1 MSAMT
6 FGQRLQKLDRRW
18 LYLLTALVIGI
29 PFLPGVRVPVPAPV
43 IQPQTRAYYQAIEDL
58 ASDPVESKKLVIVAV
73 NYGAGTLAENQSQ
86 CEATLK
92 HLMRKKLKFA
102 LLTFIDPQG
111 RDLGLRLAERLGP
124 SRGYTYGQNWCS
136 FGFRPFDGVN
146 QILKTMSTDMP
157 GGVVT
162 DAKGAAIESLPVMAG
177 VRSADDVGMVINFAS
192 TQSIDVWLQFFSR
205 PDKSALP
212 VLYAPTS
219 IMAPEAYPLLRSG
232 QLKGMLTGLKGA
244 IEYEALLKEP
254 GFATSASASLSWAHF
269 LIIGLVIL
277 GNVGMYLEK
286 KRV

>member
-1 MSAMT
+1 MRFSE
-6 FGQRLQKLDRRW
+6 RLQKLDRRW
-18 LYLLTALVIGI
+18 LYLLTALIIGL
-29 PFLPGVRVPVPAPV
+29 PFVPRVRVPVPLPV
-43 IQPQTRAYYQAIEDL
+43 LQPQTRAYYQAIEDL
-58 ASDPVESKKLVIVAV
+58 AADPVESKKLVIVAV

-102 LLTFIDPQG
+102 LFTFIDPQG

-124 SRGYTYGQNWCS
+124 ERGYVYGENWCS
-136 FGFRPFDGVN
+136 FGFRPFSGVD
-146 QILKTMSTDMP
+146 QTIKTMCTDLP
-157 GGVVT
+157 GGIVT
-162 DAKGAAIESLPVMAG
+162 DVNGKPIASLAVMADIK
-177 VRSADDVGMVINFAS
+177 SADDVGMVINFAS
-192 TQSIDVWLQFFSR
+192 TQSIDLWVQFFSR
-205 PDKSALP
+205 PNKSTLP
-212 VLYAPTS
+212 ILYAPTS

-254 GFATSASASLSWAHF
+254 GFATNASASLSWAHF